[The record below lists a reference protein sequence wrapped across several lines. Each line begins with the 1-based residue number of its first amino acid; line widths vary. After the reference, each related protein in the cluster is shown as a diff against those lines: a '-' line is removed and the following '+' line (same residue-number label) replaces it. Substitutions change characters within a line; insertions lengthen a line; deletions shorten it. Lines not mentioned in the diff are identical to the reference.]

1 MADAPVTRFHLQK
14 LPTRVGPIALVTID
28 NGADWR
34 KPNTFGADA
43 LASLSEV
50 LGRLRTRDWRG
61 LVLTGKPLVFAA
73 GADITQFPGIT
84 PERAREGGRAGHE
97 LFGRLRELPFPTLA
111 AVNGAALGG
120 GLEIALHCDVRTVAS
135 NVRHLGFPEV
145 FLGLFPA
152 WGGTQLTPRLVGAEA
167 AVRLI
172 VDNPLKQN
180 RLIRAARGARARA
193 RRPRP
198 RAGRVPRRVDRAPA
212 PADRGGRGQARARG
226 RPLRRLRGRPQGA
239 RPGRRRRPR
248 PGARAVPRARPDR
261 GRRVVEPRG
270 GLRRRGGRARRP
282 APRARGAGL
291 DLRVRRRRAA
301 DQEAGRR
308 SRRAAAEGAGGRRR
322 RSRPDGDAARDAL
335 PAPARGAGRPDRRRR
350 RAARRAPPSRSAAS
364 SRVSSR
370 RGG

>member
-1 MADAPVTRFHLQK
+1 MRSHRSRRCSA
-14 LPTRVGPIALVTID
+14 
-28 NGADWR
+28 
-34 KPNTFGADA
+34 
-43 LASLSEV
+43 
-50 LGRLRTRDWRG
+50 RLRTRDWRG

-180 RLIRAARGARARA
+180 RLIRAAEALELGLVDHVLEPVEFLDESIQLLLRRIEAGEGKREPAADLSDAAEVVRKARAR
-193 RRPRP
+193 
-198 RAGRVPRRVDRAPA
+198 VDDAVHGQAPA
-212 PADRGGRGQARARG
+212 PYRA
-226 RPLRRLRGRPQGA
+226 LDLIQGA
-239 RPGRRRRPR
+239 
-248 PGARAVPRARPDR
+248 AI
-261 GRRVVEPRG
+261 VEPRG
-270 GLRRRGGRARRP
+270 GLRRGGGRARRP

-301 DQEAGRR
+301 DQEAGPASPTRSRGRCRR
-308 SRRAAAEGAGGRRR
+308 S
-322 RSRPDGDAARDAL
+322 
-335 PAPARGAGRPDRRRR
+335 
-350 RAARRAPPSRSAAS
+350 AS
-364 SRVSSR
+364 SEPA
-370 RGG
+370 